1 MPENK
6 NFDLETR
13 SYEFRAENVDTEQRT
28 IKGIAVPYDSDA
40 EIGGYYVERFAQGA
54 VQDSDDA
61 LYYWRHESP
70 IGKLISAQ
78 HTEAGWEIVARV
90 SETTLGNDALTLARD
105 GVVTQLSVGFER
117 GGEYEVEERD
127 GDIPIITRTKVR
139 VREVS
144 QVPFGAYSSNAQISE
159 VRERPSAALTHKEEG
174 QKNMSDAVNKDA
186 DLTEIRNAIEELDR
200 KFETFDVREEAP
212 VADTRSAG
220 ELLKEAI
227 SGDESAMDTLNRAY
241 TGGVQADGVNKPAGL
256 VNLVRIF
263 DASSGVL
270 AKVFSTGNL
279 PETGNTLEFVELG
292 TNTLSVT
299 EQAAEGD
306 DIPMG
311 KVTFTTRTVP
321 VKTYAGGAELSRQAI
336 ERSTVG
342 VLNTTLEGLALEA
355 GKRKKIVLRN
365 AFNTVV
371 AARTAIASNGG
382 VVVLGATLAAST
394 ADNWTDAL
402 VDAAVKYDGLAIAPE
417 ALVVSATVF
426 KKLSKLTVAGER
438 VFTLVEKNAI
448 GTLDLPGLTGNLSGI
463 PVYLDASQAGDSAVF
478 VNGRALKQYDSSLVS
493 LSDEKISNL
502 TKQFAVYRYGAVA
515 DEMPF
520 GIVPI
525 KLAAS

>member
-1 MPENK
+1 MTDNK
-6 NFDLETR
+6 YELITR
-13 SYEFRAENVDTEQRT
+13 SYEFRSEDVDTDKREIR
-28 IKGIAVPYDSDA
+28 GIAVPFNKDA
-40 EIGGYYVERFAQGA
+40 QIGNAYIERFAPGA
-54 VQDSDDA
+54 VQDSEGA
-61 LYYWRHESP
+61 LYFWRHSEP
-70 IGKLISAQ
+70 VGRIISARD
-78 HTEAGWEIVARV
+78 TEAGWEIVARV

-105 GVVTQLSVGFER
+105 GVVKELSVGFEP
-117 GGEYEVEERD
+117 GGEYEIEEREN
-127 GDIPIITRTKVR
+127 DIPIVTRTKVR

-144 QVPFGAYSSNAQISE
+144 QVPFGAYSDGATISE
-159 VRERPSAALTHKEEG
+159 VRAASSVSKTNKEG
-174 QKNMSDAVNKDA
+174 QIMTDETKGA
-186 DLTEIRNAIEELDR
+186 DLIEIREAIEDLDR
-200 KFETFDVREEAP
+200 KFSTLDQREEEPAL
-212 VADTRSAG
+212 DTRSAG

-227 SGDESAMDTLNRAY
+227 AGDESAVETLNRAY
-241 TGGVQADGVNKPAGL
+241 TGGVQADGVNKPEGL

-270 AKVFSTGNL
+270 AQVFSTGNL
-279 PETGNTLEFVELG
+279 PATGNTLEFVELG

-299 EQAAEGD
+299 EQANEGD
-306 DIPMG
+306 DIPFG
-311 KVTFTTRTVP
+311 KITFTTRTVP

-382 VVVLGATLAAST
+382 VVVLGATLAAAT

-448 GTLDLPGLTGNLSGI
+448 GSLNLPGLSGNLAGI

-478 VNGRALKQYDSSLVS
+478 VNGRAIKQYDSALIS
-493 LSDEKISNL
+493 LSDDKISNL
-502 TKQFAVYRYGAVA
+502 TKAFAVYRYGAVA
-515 DEMPF
+515 DELPS